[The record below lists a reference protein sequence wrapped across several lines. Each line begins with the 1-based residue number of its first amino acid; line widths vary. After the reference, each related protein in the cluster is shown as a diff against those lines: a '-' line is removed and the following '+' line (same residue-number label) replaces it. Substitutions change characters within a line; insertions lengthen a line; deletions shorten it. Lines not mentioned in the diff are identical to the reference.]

1 MEDTRKDKVTSQ
13 GSDVANEGRT
23 QQYVKGSQFLAD
35 AKVMDCTLQ
44 MMCVI
49 DREDVLIENALISHL
64 RVSLMSGVDVFLAGL
79 NPTMKKKF
87 AEMMKTQEEVVAYE
101 TTEMDE
107 NAEYYEKETYL
118 EDADFMGINLRKFL
132 EDWYP
137 DIFIH
142 EQYGK

>member
-1 MEDTRKDKVTSQ
+1 MEDTQKDKVTSQ
-13 GSDVANEGRT
+13 GSDVVNEGRT
-23 QQYVKGSQFLAD
+23 QQYVNGSQFLAY
-35 AKVMDCTLQ
+35 AEFMDCTLQ
-44 MMCVI
+44 SVI
-49 DREDVLIENALISHL
+49 DREYKLIDNALITHL
-64 RVSLMSGVDVFLAGL
+64 TFSLMIGLDVFLAGL
-79 NPTMKKKF
+79 NPTMKKRF
-87 AEMMKTQEEVVAYE
+87 AEMMKTQEEVVVYA

-107 NAEYYEKETYL
+107 NVEDYEEETYL